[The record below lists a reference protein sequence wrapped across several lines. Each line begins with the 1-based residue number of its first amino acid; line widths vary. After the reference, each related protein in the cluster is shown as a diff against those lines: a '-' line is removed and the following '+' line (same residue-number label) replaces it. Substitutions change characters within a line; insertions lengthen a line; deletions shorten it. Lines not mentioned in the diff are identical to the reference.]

1 MEDNMQIR
9 KEFFVPKKIN
19 KKRGGRAKNYLILIL
34 AAALIFTLA
43 KPYIDDAGITGSVTG
58 LFIDDYTNQ
67 QGFNEDGSPYLGSNH
82 APVKIEIFSDFQCP
96 YCTRL
101 AEGAMPSIIE
111 NYVKTGK
118 VQLVF
123 KQFPL
128 SFHDQ
133 AEGAA
138 MASMCAGKQGKFWE
152 YHDGLFANQ
161 DKLSETYFKSLAKEL
176 NLDETKFDTCM
187 RSKEFLGQ
195 IVLDKQAASEVG
207 IKGTPASV
215 INGEIVTGAQPYN
228 SFKVIIDQKLAE

>member
-1 MEDNMQIR
+1 MQIR

-19 KKRGGRAKNYLILIL
+19 KKRGRVKNYLILIL
-34 AAALIFTLA
+34 AVALIITLA

-67 QGFNEDGSPYLGSNH
+67 QGFNDDGSPYMGSNH

-118 VQLVF
+118 VQLIF

-138 MASMCAGKQGKFWE
+138 LASMCAGKQGNFWT
-152 YHDGLFANQ
+152 YHDELFANQ
-161 DKLSETYFKSLAKEL
+161 DKLGTDYFKSLAEEL
-176 NLDETKFDTCM
+176 NLDVTNFDECVS
-187 RSKEFLGQ
+187 SKEFLSQ
-195 IVLDKQAASEVG
+195 INLDKQAASEAG

-215 INGEIVTGAQPYN
+215 INGEMVTGAQPYN
-228 SFKVIIDQKLAE
+228 SFKVIIDKKLAE